1 MNCTQADV
9 QRSTVA
15 GTIVSGRHDD
25 VHREDRYFFIH
36 KARFLAARPP
46 RMFLASW
53 ISSSMAL
60 PGRNLTFVS
69 AHQELGDSRPFASS

>member
-1 MNCTQADV
+1 MARWFAYDLP
-9 QRSTVA
+9 
-15 GTIVSGRHDD
+15 GTFVFGQCVI
-25 VHREDRYFFIH
+25 ERYFFIH

-46 RMFLASW
+46 RMSLASW